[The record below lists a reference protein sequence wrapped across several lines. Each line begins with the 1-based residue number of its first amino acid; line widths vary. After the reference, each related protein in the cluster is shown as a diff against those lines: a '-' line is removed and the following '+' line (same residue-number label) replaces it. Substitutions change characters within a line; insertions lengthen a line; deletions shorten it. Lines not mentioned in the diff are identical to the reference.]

1 MLHLLPSGS
10 ETMCTVIS
18 DQIKTISTKPA
29 HVFSVMFRF
38 GIKYLGTNHLGFSPT
53 ALQILREKWK
63 EDSHPLA
70 TSLIKFTVICIHYL
84 PLQSPVV
91 SCILLKAVLANE
103 WIH

>member
-1 MLHLLPSGS
+1 MNVAFIALRLWNYVY
-10 ETMCTVIS
+10 CNIRS
-18 DQIKTISTKPA
+18 DQNHIHKT
-29 HVFSVMFRF
+29 VFFSLTFRF
-38 GIKYLGTNHLGFSPT
+38 GFKYLGTNHQGFSPT

-63 EDSHPLA
+63 GNSHPLA

-84 PLQSPVV
+84 PLQSPIV